1 MGQGKAEYKCLAKE
15 KTMGK
20 IRENKKGIILFILH
34 SHLPLLYYPEY
45 NESLEE
51 RWLFEAVRESYIPLL
66 INFQELY
73 EKYGYVGITISF
85 SGSLLKML
93 TNDFFKERIYRNLRK
108 TVELGEKE
116 IVRNK
121 NTIFYKPAEFLYNK
135 FREVLKKF
143 EELNG
148 DILKGY
154 KELAL
159 KGAIQIITSNLTH
172 CISPF
177 YFVDKSNVKIL
188 EIQFYKAVS
197 NFIEYFGFHPE
208 GVWLP
213 ECAYTPALDKI
224 LKKYGIKYT
233 FLESHGIIFSRD
245 FCKYGTF
252 LPYQTKEG
260 LIVFGRDME
269 SSKQVWSAKEGYP
282 GDFWYREFYKDIGY
296 DLEFDYIKDYIHES
310 GIRTDTGYKYY
321 RITGVDVPLSS
332 KEVYEPEIGLKKSF
346 EHAANFIFNRERQ
359 VEYWQ
364 ESLKIGVPLSIAAM
378 YDTELFGHWWFEG
391 TYFLK
396 NIISLLRED
405 PRYLVDVFTVKDYLG
420 ELEEKGFPLEYIE
433 PNTTTW
439 GWKGYFEYWLNGS
452 VDYMYRHLHVNT
464 KIFFDILHS
473 RRQEI
478 ENDENLKSLV
488 KLGISEILQ
497 AQASDWP
504 FIVFT
509 GQVAQY
515 GHQRFKEHIL
525 NIFKINSILQNQDSQ
540 IDNTLSKAKDIC
552 KIYDIEFEKIY
563 PIIYEES

>member
-1 MGQGKAEYKCLAKE
+1 MDK
-15 KTMGK
+15 
-20 IRENKKGIILFILH
+20 NKKGAILFILH

-66 INFQELY
+66 INLMEL
-73 EKYGYVGITISF
+73 EQKYGYLGITISF

-93 TNDFFKERIYRNLRK
+93 TNQFFKERVHRHLKK
-108 TVELGEKE
+108 TKELGEKE
-116 IVRNK
+116 IERNK
-121 NTIFYKPAEFLYNK
+121 NSIFYKPAEFLYNK
-135 FREVLKKF
+135 FSKVLEVFEKF
-143 EELNG
+143 DG

-154 KELAL
+154 KELAN

-177 YFVDKSNVKIL
+177 YFVDKASLKML
-188 EIQFYKAVS
+188 EIQFYKAVV

-213 ECAYTPALDKI
+213 ECAYTPQLDKI

-233 FLESHGIIFSRD
+233 FLESHGIVFSRD
-245 FCKYGTF
+245 HCKYGTF
-252 LPYQTKEG
+252 LPYKTHEG
-260 LIVFGRDME
+260 IVVFGRDVE

-282 GDFWYREFYKDIGY
+282 GDFWYREFYRDIGY
-296 DLEFDYIKDYIHES
+296 DLDYEYIKEYIHES
-310 GIRTDTGYKYY
+310 GVRTDTGYKYY

-332 KEVYEPEIGLKKSF
+332 KQVYDPDLALKKAF

-359 VEYWQ
+359 VEYMQ
-364 ESLKIGVPLSIAAM
+364 DYLNVDIPLSIAAM

-391 TYFLK
+391 TYFIKNVIQILK
-396 NIISLLRED
+396 ED
-405 PRYLVDVFTVKDYLG
+405 PRYLVDTLTVKDYLQ
-420 ELEEKGFPLEYIE
+420 EIENRNFTLDSIE
-433 PNTTTW
+433 PNSSTW

-464 KIFFDILHS
+464 KTFFDLLKS
-473 RRQEI
+473 KREEI
-478 ENDENLKSLV
+478 ENNELSKMLV
-488 KLGISEILQ
+488 ETGISELLQ
-497 AQASDWP
+497 AQCSDWP

-509 GQVAQY
+509 GQVSQY

-525 NIFKINSILQNQDSQ
+525 NILKISENLGKNDYDI
-540 IDNTLSKAKDIC
+540 IEKPEFIKAKEIS
-552 KIYDIEFEKIY
+552 KIYNIDFAQIRS
-563 PIIYEES
+563 IIYEKG